1 MGCSSKSE
9 PYCCIRPSDCGLRAF
24 FTKKFAGFQVRRPVK
39 RQSAQM
45 NEKWEPKNRNFVENA
60 KT

>member
-1 MGCSSKSE
+1 MQLK
-9 PYCCIRPSDCGLRAF
+9 IRTILLYTALRLRF
-24 FTKKFAGFQVRRPVK
+24 EGIFHKKIRWIQVRRPVK